1 MAQQNWAW
9 ILWTVALNHRHLLHH
24 HHDHNHDHDHH
35 CDHDHHGRHAHRQD
49 HLQPAI
55 VVDEEYCGETAQKA
69 EQGNTSEY
77 DVDDDD
83 ADHGGDNDD
92 DADHGGYD
100 DDGGADDLR

>member
-1 MAQQNWAW
+1 M
-9 ILWTVALNHRHLLHH
+9 VALNHRHLLHH
-24 HHDHNHDHDHH
+24 HHDHSHDHENYHHGDHDHH
-35 CDHDHHGRHAHRQD
+35 AHHQD

-55 VVDEEYCGETAQKA
+55 VVDREYCGKTAQKA

>member
-1 MAQQNWAW
+1 M
-9 ILWTVALNHRHLLHH
+9 VALNHRHLLHH

-83 ADHGGDNDD
+83 AD
-92 DADHGGYD
+92 
-100 DDGGADDLR
+100 